1 MGRHKNRMRCWI
13 GEYREVINIR
23 LELYHFHGQKKP
35 DGIKASKETKSEGI
49 VYEHNGDRAQRGV
62 RPGR

>member
-1 MGRHKNRMRCWI
+1 MDSTQPSSATAMGRHKNRMRCWI

-35 DGIKASKETKSEGI
+35 DGIKA
-49 VYEHNGDRAQRGV
+49 QRNQK
-62 RPGR
+62 